1 MHNLIIP
8 LVTCIIAFAA
18 IFGYQAYT
26 DSQLDEHIE
35 RAIAA
40 SLDSE
45 QRDEPKVELTTTREV
60 NKGYGICGEY
70 TLAAPPGGDG
80 AFFYSK
86 VSERVTLDAD
96 SARYRANCGER

>member
-8 LVTCIIAFAA
+8 FVTCVIAFAA

-26 DSQLDEHIE
+26 DSQLDEHIAQ
-35 RAIAA
+35 AIAA
-40 SLDSE
+40 SLDDDRE
-45 QRDEPKVELTTTREV
+45 GVPRVELKAIHEV

-70 TLAAPPGGDG
+70 ALAATPDSGG

-96 SARYRANCGER
+96 SERYRANCDGQ

>member
-8 LVTCIIAFAA
+8 LVTCVIAFAA

-35 RAIAA
+35 RAIAT
-40 SLDSE
+40 SLAGE
-45 QRDEPKVELTTTREV
+45 RPGEIEVELTATHAV
-60 NKGYGICGEY
+60 NKGYGVCGTY
-70 TLAAPPGGDG
+70 TLASPEDDSD

-86 VSERVTLDAD
+86 VSEHVTLGVDARD
-96 SARYRANCGER
+96 YRANCDAR